1 MNGVSKLMEKLTTI
15 LANIEGFYE
24 KIEHIIYENSY
35 DQNTITS
42 DCVNEAI
49 NELVDLYS
57 SNAINDYIITKT
69 IDIVQCEEIQS
80 LATFKEIELE
90 EIESEYIIAPE
101 FDVGS
106 LIVDRTQ
113 EEYSQLL
120 LAGRP
125 HLLELKNRLQQI
137 LFL

>member
-1 MNGVSKLMEKLTTI
+1 MEKLTTI